1 MTTTNKLQALLI
13 TQLSKYGSVKLL
25 LPDGIVIE
33 IGVNQ
38 LGHDGQL
45 VNVEDYCWV
54 MASRKDRIA
63 VLDSYNCGVRF
74 ADNNRT
80 IVFEDTIVN
89 HEGETVR
96 HLDVV

>member
-1 MTTTNKLQALLI
+1 VNNKLQALLI
-13 TQLSKYGSVKLL
+13 TQLSKHGSVKLL
-25 LPDGIVIE
+25 LPDGIVLE

-38 LGHDGQL
+38 LGQDGQL

-54 MASRKDRIA
+54 MASREDRIT

-74 ADNNRT
+74 ADNKNT
-80 IVFEDTIVN
+80 VVYEDTIIN

>member
-1 MTTTNKLQALLI
+1 MNNNKLQALLI
-13 TQLSKYGSVKLL
+13 TQLTKYGSVKLL
-25 LPDGIVIE
+25 LPDGIVVE

-38 LGHDGQL
+38 LGQDGQL

-54 MASRKDRIA
+54 MASRDDRIA

-74 ADNNRT
+74 ADNKST
-80 IVFEDTIVN
+80 VVFEDTIIN

>member
-1 MTTTNKLQALLI
+1 MNNKLQALLI
-13 TQLSKYGSVKLL
+13 TQLSKHGSVKLL
-25 LPDGIVIE
+25 LPDGIVLE

-38 LGHDGQL
+38 LGQDGQL

-54 MASRKDRIA
+54 MASREDRIT

-74 ADNNRT
+74 ADNKNT
-80 IVFEDTIVN
+80 VVYEDTIIN

>member
-1 MTTTNKLQALLI
+1 MNNNKLQALLI
-13 TQLSKYGSVKLL
+13 THLSKYGSVKLL
-25 LPDGIVIE
+25 LPDGIVLE

-45 VNVEDYCWV
+45 VHVEDYCWV
-54 MASRKDRIA
+54 MASREDRIT

-74 ADNNRT
+74 ADDKNT
-80 IVFEDTIVN
+80 VVFEDTIIN
-89 HEGETVR
+89 HEGDTVR

>member
-1 MTTTNKLQALLI
+1 MNNKLQALLI
-13 TQLSKYGSVKLL
+13 TQLTKYGSVKLL
-25 LPDGIVIE
+25 LPDGIVLE

-38 LGHDGQL
+38 LGYDGQL

-54 MASRKDRIA
+54 MASREDRIT

-74 ADNNRT
+74 ADNKKT
-80 IVFEDTIVN
+80 VVFEDTIIN
-89 HEGETVR
+89 YEGETVH